1 MPCLHEFTVSPLL
14 KPMLPLALSMN
25 ERGYSQEQSGVAED
39 VALEDVDNDRDDIA
53 RDSDDGDKLEELEL
67 APDALKVSSG

>member
-1 MPCLHEFTVSPLL
+1 
-14 KPMLPLALSMN
+14 MLPLALSMN